1 MITLVIMNKNDSGS
15 VTGDTT
21 VSVQFLADQCKKSDL
36 NVSTVWV
43 SEYNQDFIMISKER
57 MSFKV

>member
-15 VTGDTT
+15 VTGDAT

-36 NVSTVWV
+36 NVSMVWV
-43 SEYNQDFIMISKER
+43 SEYNKDFKGKIII
-57 MSFKV
+57 